1 MPNFERFN
9 SKIKKEIQ
17 SLLGKQKTRK
27 RNHSKKPQT
36 GTISIPRFQEVLS
49 NQENS
54 AEIPLDELGQPIF
67 HVTSK
72 GRHCKLNPKLHD
84 FVQ

>member
-9 SKIKKEIQ
+9 TKIKKEIQ
-17 SLLGKQKTRK
+17 SLFGRQKARK
-27 RNHSKKPQT
+27 RAASKKAQT

-49 NQENS
+49 NHENS
-54 AEIPLDELGQPIF
+54 VEIPLDELGQPIF

-84 FVQ
+84 FV